1 MGENRREY
9 EIKTDS
15 GLTSVGPGNANK
27 MPDQSKHLLLT
38 KFYIP
43 SMRPNQIIRP
53 RLDDL
58 LNGGLEK
65 TLILVSAPAGYG
77 KSTLVSRWLKETGI
91 PSAWLSLDAGDNDPV
106 RFLRYLLTALQPVA
120 PGAGGNFPDMLQ
132 GAQPNQFENVI
143 NLLTNELAA
152 SADQL
157 VLVLDDFHLINS
169 EAVINIVLYLIEHL
183 PQHKHLALLTR
194 IDPPLPLSRLRV
206 RNQLVDIRAD
216 QLRFTRDEMIAFL
229 NGTMGL
235 TLSAE
240 DLAAMELRTEGWIAG
255 LQLAAL
261 SMQTNRDVHG
271 FVSAFTGSHHYI
283 VDYLVE
289 EVLRLQPK
297 KVSDFLL
304 QTSILDNMC
313 GPLCECVIEAG
324 PERAAD
330 GQAMLE
336 TLEKMN
342 LFVIPLDNERRWYR
356 YHHLFADVLRKRL
369 EQQHPLQLSE
379 LHQHASRWYE
389 QNGLIA
395 EAINHALAGGDQ
407 DSAIR
412 LIAQNG
418 PILLIGG
425 ELNALSNWI
434 KTIESHSRTHP
445 MILIIKAWLFIL
457 TGQHE
462 RSEEMLQKA
471 EKLIPASE
479 PNNEISWM
487 QGAITTG
494 RSYRSFML
502 GDMNLTATYAR
513 QAVEC
518 LTDTDLVSRSIRGIA
533 ISLLGEASLM
543 NGELEEARQA
553 SEEAKRISQAAGD
566 THVVIIINSALG
578 RIFIEQGLLHKAS
591 EIFEETLQIATRPD
605 GKILVSAGETYV
617 EFSQVSYEWNDL
629 ENATEQVNRCLAICR
644 QWGQETFEATGY
656 VMMARLEWIRG
667 NMKASIKNMNLAE
680 MMTNEHN
687 FAFKYALRVKYGLV
701 CLWLAQGNLEQAS
714 RIVQENCIT
723 ANDDIPYLREM
734 EYLGLL
740 RLLIARKEYDNSLI
754 LSQRLLQKAEAGKR
768 TGRLIE
774 TLVLQAL
781 ISQGAGDPDRALAA
795 LQKALALARPEG
807 YIRTFLDE
815 GEPMV
820 RLLHLARS
828 RQIETAYVTEVLS
841 AMPEAAGPAP
851 SRVSQNEPL
860 TAREIEVL
868 KLIEAGYSNQEIA
881 GKLFISFTTVKR
893 HISNIYT
900 KLDAKSRTQAVAIA
914 KELKFFE

>member
-1 MGENRREY
+1 M
-9 EIKTDS
+9 
-15 GLTSVGPGNANK
+15 
-27 MPDQSKHLLLT
+27 
-38 KFYIP
+38 
-43 SMRPNQIIRP
+43 
-53 RLDDL
+53 
-58 LNGGLEK
+58 
-65 TLILVSAPAGYG
+65 
-77 KSTLVSRWLKETGI
+77 
-91 PSAWLSLDAGDNDPV
+91 
-106 RFLRYLLTALQPVA
+106 
-120 PGAGGNFPDMLQ
+120 
-132 GAQPNQFENVI
+132 
-143 NLLTNELAA
+143 
-152 SADQL
+152 
-157 VLVLDDFHLINS
+157 
-169 EAVINIVLYLIEHL
+169 
-183 PQHKHLALLTR
+183 
-194 IDPPLPLSRLRV
+194 
-206 RNQLVDIRAD
+206 
-216 QLRFTRDEMIAFL
+216 EM
-229 NGTMGL
+229 
-235 TLSAE
+235 
-240 DLAAMELRTEGWIAG
+240 RTEGWIAG

-261 SMQTNRDVHG
+261 SMQTSRDVHG
-271 FVSAFTGSHHYI
+271 FVSAFTGSHHYV

-304 QTSILDNMC
+304 QTSILDHMC
-313 GPLCECVIEAG
+313 GPLCEFVIEAG
-324 PERAAD
+324 REGATD

-356 YHHLFADVLRKRL
+356 YHHLFADVLRKHL
-369 EQQHPLQLSE
+369 EQQHPRLLSE
-379 LHQHASRWYE
+379 LHLRASRWYE

-395 EAINHALAGGDQ
+395 EAINHSLAGGDQ
-407 DSAIR
+407 DRAIR

-462 RSEEMLQKA
+462 RSEEMLQTA
-471 EKLIPASE
+471 EKLIPSSE

-494 RSYRSFML
+494 RSYRSFMI

-518 LTDTDLVSRSIRGIA
+518 LTDADLISRSIRGIA

-553 SEEAKRISQAAGD
+553 CEEAKRISQAAGD

-578 RIFIEQGLLHKAS
+578 RIFIEQGLLHKAA

-605 GKILVSAGETYV
+605 GKKLVSAGETYV

-629 ENATEQVNRCLAICR
+629 ENATEQVNSCLAICR
-644 QWGQETFEATGY
+644 QWGQETFEATGF

-667 NMKASIKNMNLAE
+667 NMKATIKNMNIAE
-680 MMTNEHN
+680 KMTKEHK

-701 CLWLAQGNLEQAS
+701 CLWLDQGNLEQAS
-714 RIVQENCIT
+714 RIVQENGIT

-734 EYLGLL
+734 EYLALL
-740 RLLIARKEYDNSLI
+740 RLLIAREDYENSLV

-768 TGRLIE
+768 TGRVIE
-774 TLVLQAL
+774 VLALQAL
-781 ISQGAGDPDRALAA
+781 IFQGSKEVEQALAVLKRALS
-795 LQKALALARPEG
+795 LARPER
-807 YIRTFLDE
+807 YIRTFMDE

-828 RQIETAYVTEVLS
+828 RQIETAYVTDLLS
-841 AMPEAAGPAP
+841 ATQEAASPAQSPAP
-851 SRVSQNEPL
+851 QNEPL

-900 KLDAKSRTQAVAIA
+900 KLDAKSRTQAVAVA
-914 KELKFFE
+914 KELKLFS